1 MGETNK
7 KDDLLDSTMSLGDHL
22 EELRF
27 RLIRALLGLGICAI
41 ICLAF
46 GRPII
51 RFLEGPYNDATAKI
65 LFSVELEFEADL
77 EKGII
82 SKGLRQA
89 FKDNGVALSPDAKVK
104 KKGYLFSRRRWLI
117 NDDKGGDK
125 DRYCAKKEIVK
136 IKKEGDEVKEEKD
149 EVKKEE
155 IRLNIYKL
163 MPLQIIAVAAGI
175 ISYIKIGLIAG
186 LLLSSPWV
194 FYQLWMFVAAGL
206 YPHEKRY
213 VNIAAPFSA
222 VLFVTGALFFLI
234 VVAPLTLKFLVSF
247 NQRILDVKSQFTF
260 QHYISFVSHLML
272 VFGLA
277 FQTPTAIFFL
287 NRTGLVSVQALN
299 KSRKFVLL
307 AIFVVAAM
315 ATPPDVISQ
324 VTLAVPL
331 YALFEL
337 GILLSYIATRRKKS
351 RDSR

>member
-7 KDDLLDSTMSLGDHL
+7 KYDLFDSTMSLGDHL

-27 RLIRALLGLGICAI
+27 RLIRALLGLGLCAI

-46 GRPII
+46 GRSII
-51 RFLEGPYNDATAKI
+51 SFLEGPYNDATADF

-77 EKGII
+77 DKGTMTE
-82 SKGLRQA
+82 GLRQK
-89 FKDNGVALSPDAKVK
+89 FKDNGVVLSPDVNDVKVK
-104 KKGYLFSRRRWLI
+104 QKGYLFSSRRWLI
-117 NDDKGGDK
+117 NDDKD
-125 DRYCAKKEIVK
+125 YCAKKE
-136 IKKEGDEVKEEKD
+136 KD
-149 EVKKEE
+149 K
-155 IRLNIYKL
+155 LNIYQL
-163 MPLQIIAVAAGI
+163 NPLQVIAVAAGI

-234 VVAPLTLKFLVSF
+234 VVAPLTLGFLVKF
-247 NQRILDVKSQFTF
+247 NERILDVRSQFTF

-287 NRTGLVSVQALN
+287 NRTGLVSIEALN
-299 KSRKFVLL
+299 KSRKFVIL

-324 VTLAVPL
+324 VTLAIPL
-331 YALFEL
+331 YLLFEL
-337 GILLSYIATRRKKS
+337 GILLSYLASRRRKSQNDK
-351 RDSR
+351 